1 MPSLIGYYS
10 LILSSILSF
19 LIIFFSIRN
28 FKDPK
33 TFDNRIITLSFLQ
46 FFRFDSVSRFYLII
60 FTFIGAMVWDI
71 NVNGSM
77 LITLYGTI
85 PSLISFILI
94 VMNLIGFNYITIIQI
109 LITSLL
115 LQLFFDSFVYLKSNV
130 TGLRDFYYFV
140 RFPVTLILSFLIIL
154 S

>member
-1 MPSLIGYYS
+1 MFDEFLPIYLIWTASY
-10 LILSSILSF
+10 
-19 LIIFFSIRN
+19 
-28 FKDPK
+28 
-33 TFDNRIITLSFLQ
+33 LSFLQ

-60 FTFIGAMVWDI
+60 FTFIGAMIWDI

-85 PSLISFILI
+85 PSLISFVLI

-130 TGLRDFYYFV
+130 VGLRDFYYLV

>member
-1 MPSLIGYYS
+1 MNNIKLQSYIAYIGIIPALTVILDLHFIGTLNEEIIRDFMIYYT
-10 LILSSILSF
+10 I
-19 LIIFFSIRN
+19 
-28 FKDPK
+28 
-33 TFDNRIITLSFLQ
+33 
-46 FFRFDSVSRFYLII
+46 II
-60 FTFIGAMVWDI
+60 FTFIGAMIWDI
-71 NVNGSM
+71 NINGSI

-85 PSLISFILI
+85 PSLISFVLI

-130 TGLRDFYYFV
+130 AGLRDFYYFV

>member
-1 MPSLIGYYS
+1 MNNIKLQSYIAYIGLIPA
-10 LILSSILSF
+10 LTV
-19 LIIFFSIRN
+19 IFDLYFIGTLNEEIIRN
-28 FKDPK
+28 FMIYY
-33 TFDNRIITLSFLQ
+33 TI
-46 FFRFDSVSRFYLII
+46 II
-60 FTFIGAMVWDI
+60 FTFIGAMIWDI
-71 NVNGSM
+71 NVNGSV

-85 PSLISFILI
+85 PSLISFVLI

-130 TGLRDFYYFV
+130 VGLRDFYYFV

>member
-1 MPSLIGYYS
+1 MNNIKLQSYIAYIGLIPA
-10 LILSSILSF
+10 LTV
-19 LIIFFSIRN
+19 IFDLHFIGTLNQEIIRN
-28 FKDPK
+28 FMIYY
-33 TFDNRIITLSFLQ
+33 TI
-46 FFRFDSVSRFYLII
+46 II
-60 FTFIGAMVWDI
+60 FTFIGAMIWDI
-71 NVNGSM
+71 NVNGSV

-85 PSLISFILI
+85 PSLISFVLI

-130 TGLRDFYYFV
+130 AGLRDFYYFV

>member
-1 MPSLIGYYS
+1 MNNIKLQSYIAYIGLIPA
-10 LILSSILSF
+10 LTV
-19 LIIFFSIRN
+19 IFDLHFIGTLNQEIIRN
-28 FKDPK
+28 FMIYY
-33 TFDNRIITLSFLQ
+33 TI
-46 FFRFDSVSRFYLII
+46 II
-60 FTFIGAMVWDI
+60 FTFIGAMIWDI

-77 LITLYGTI
+77 LTTLYGTI
-85 PSLISFILI
+85 PSLISFVLI

-115 LQLFFDSFVYLKSNV
+115 LQLFLVSFVYLKSNV
-130 TGLRDFYYFV
+130 AGLRDFYYFV

>member
-1 MPSLIGYYS
+1 MNNIKLQSYIAYTGLIPA
-10 LILSSILSF
+10 LTV
-19 LIIFFSIRN
+19 IFDLHFIGTLNEEIIRN
-28 FKDPK
+28 FMIYY
-33 TFDNRIITLSFLQ
+33 TI
-46 FFRFDSVSRFYLII
+46 II
-60 FTFIGAMVWDI
+60 FTFIGAMIWDI
-71 NVNGSM
+71 NVNGSI

-85 PSLISFILI
+85 PSLISFVLI

-130 TGLRDFYYFV
+130 AGLRDFYYFV

>member
-1 MPSLIGYYS
+1 MSNIKLQSYIAYIGLIPA
-10 LILSSILSF
+10 LTV
-19 LIIFFSIRN
+19 IFDLHFIGTLNQEIIRN
-28 FKDPK
+28 FMIYY
-33 TFDNRIITLSFLQ
+33 TI
-46 FFRFDSVSRFYLII
+46 II
-60 FTFIGAMVWDI
+60 FTFIGAMIWDI

-85 PSLISFILI
+85 PSLISFVLI

-130 TGLRDFYYFV
+130 VGLRDFYYFV

>member
-1 MPSLIGYYS
+1 MNNIKLQSYIAYIGLIPA
-10 LILSSILSF
+10 LTV
-19 LIIFFSIRN
+19 IFDLYFIGTLNEEIIRN
-28 FKDPK
+28 FMIYY
-33 TFDNRIITLSFLQ
+33 TI
-46 FFRFDSVSRFYLII
+46 II
-60 FTFIGAMVWDI
+60 FTFIGAMIWDI

-85 PSLISFILI
+85 PSLISFVLI

-130 TGLRDFYYFV
+130 AGLRDFYYFV

>member
-1 MPSLIGYYS
+1 MNNIKLQSYIAYTGLIPA
-10 LILSSILSF
+10 LTV
-19 LIIFFSIRN
+19 IFDLHFIGTLNEEIIRN
-28 FKDPK
+28 FMIYY
-33 TFDNRIITLSFLQ
+33 TI
-46 FFRFDSVSRFYLII
+46 II
-60 FTFIGAMVWDI
+60 FTFIGAMIWDI

-85 PSLISFILI
+85 PSLISFVLI

-130 TGLRDFYYFV
+130 AGLRDFYYFV

>member
-1 MPSLIGYYS
+1 MNNIKLQSYIAYIGLIPA
-10 LILSSILSF
+10 LTV
-19 LIIFFSIRN
+19 IFDLYFIGTLNEEIIRN
-28 FKDPK
+28 FMIYY
-33 TFDNRIITLSFLQ
+33 TI
-46 FFRFDSVSRFYLII
+46 II

-85 PSLISFILI
+85 PSLISFVLI

-130 TGLRDFYYFV
+130 AGLRDFYYFV

>member
-1 MPSLIGYYS
+1 MNNIKLQSYIAYIGLIPA
-10 LILSSILSF
+10 LTV
-19 LIIFFSIRN
+19 IFDLHFIGTLNEEIIRN
-28 FKDPK
+28 FMLYY
-33 TFDNRIITLSFLQ
+33 TI
-46 FFRFDSVSRFYLII
+46 II
-60 FTFIGAMVWDI
+60 FTFIGAMIWDI

-85 PSLISFILI
+85 PSLISFVLI

-130 TGLRDFYYFV
+130 AGLRDFYYFV

>member
-1 MPSLIGYYS
+1 MNNIKLQSYIAYIGIIPALTVILDLHFIGTLNEEIIRDFMIYYT
-10 LILSSILSF
+10 I
-19 LIIFFSIRN
+19 
-28 FKDPK
+28 
-33 TFDNRIITLSFLQ
+33 
-46 FFRFDSVSRFYLII
+46 II
-60 FTFIGAMVWDI
+60 FTFIGAMIWDI
-71 NVNGSM
+71 NINGSI

-85 PSLISFILI
+85 PSLISFVLI
-94 VMNLIGFNYITIIQI
+94 VMNLIGFNYIIIIQI

-130 TGLRDFYYFV
+130 AGLRDFYYFV

>member
-1 MPSLIGYYS
+1 MNNIKLQSYIAYIGLIPA
-10 LILSSILSF
+10 LTV
-19 LIIFFSIRN
+19 IFDLHFIGTLNEEIIRN
-28 FKDPK
+28 FMIYY
-33 TFDNRIITLSFLQ
+33 TI
-46 FFRFDSVSRFYLII
+46 II
-60 FTFIGAMVWDI
+60 FTFIGAMLWDI
-71 NVNGSM
+71 NLNGSI

-85 PSLISFILI
+85 PSLISFVLI

-130 TGLRDFYYFV
+130 AGLRDFYYFV

>member
-1 MPSLIGYYS
+1 MNNIKLQSYIAYIGLIPA
-10 LILSSILSF
+10 LTV
-19 LIIFFSIRN
+19 IFDLHFIGTLNEEIIRN
-28 FKDPK
+28 FMIYY
-33 TFDNRIITLSFLQ
+33 TI
-46 FFRFDSVSRFYLII
+46 II
-60 FTFIGAMVWDI
+60 FTFIGAMIWDI

-85 PSLISFILI
+85 PSLISFLLI

-130 TGLRDFYYFV
+130 AGLRDFYYFV

>member
-1 MPSLIGYYS
+1 MNNIKLQSYIAYIGLIPA
-10 LILSSILSF
+10 LTV
-19 LIIFFSIRN
+19 IFDLHFIGTLNQEIIRN
-28 FKDPK
+28 FMIYY
-33 TFDNRIITLSFLQ
+33 TI
-46 FFRFDSVSRFYLII
+46 II
-60 FTFIGAMVWDI
+60 FTFIGAMIWDI

-85 PSLISFILI
+85 PSLISFVLI

-130 TGLRDFYYFV
+130 AGLRDFYYFV
-140 RFPVTLILSFLIIL
+140 RFPVTLILSFLIIF

>member
-1 MPSLIGYYS
+1 MLA
-10 LILSSILSF
+10 
-19 LIIFFSIRN
+19 
-28 FKDPK
+28 
-33 TFDNRIITLSFLQ
+33 
-46 FFRFDSVSRFYLII
+46 FRLMF
-60 FTFIGAMVWDI
+60 FTFIGAMIWDI

-85 PSLISFILI
+85 PSLISFVLI

-130 TGLRDFYYFV
+130 AGLRDFYYFV

>member
-1 MPSLIGYYS
+1 MNNIKLQSYIAYIGLIPA
-10 LILSSILSF
+10 LTV
-19 LIIFFSIRN
+19 IFDLHFIGTLNQEIIRN
-28 FKDPK
+28 FMIYY
-33 TFDNRIITLSFLQ
+33 TI
-46 FFRFDSVSRFYLII
+46 II
-60 FTFIGAMVWDI
+60 FTFIGAMIWDI

-85 PSLISFILI
+85 PSLISFVLI

-130 TGLRDFYYFV
+130 AGLRDFYYFV

>member
-1 MPSLIGYYS
+1 MNNIKLQSYIAYIGLIPA
-10 LILSSILSF
+10 LTV
-19 LIIFFSIRN
+19 IFDLHFIGTLNEEIIRN
-28 FKDPK
+28 FMIYY
-33 TFDNRIITLSFLQ
+33 TI
-46 FFRFDSVSRFYLII
+46 II
-60 FTFIGAMVWDI
+60 FTLIGAMIWDI

-85 PSLISFILI
+85 PSLISFVLI

-130 TGLRDFYYFV
+130 AGLRDFYYFV

>member
-1 MPSLIGYYS
+1 MNNIKLQSYIAYIG
-10 LILSSILSF
+10 
-19 LIIFFSIRN
+19 IIPALTVIFDLHFIGTLNEEIIRN
-28 FKDPK
+28 FMIYY
-33 TFDNRIITLSFLQ
+33 TI
-46 FFRFDSVSRFYLII
+46 II
-60 FTFIGAMVWDI
+60 FTFIGAMLWDI
-71 NVNGSM
+71 NLNGSI

-85 PSLISFILI
+85 PSLISFVLI

-130 TGLRDFYYFV
+130 VGLRDFYYFV

>member
-1 MPSLIGYYS
+1 MNNIKLQSYIAYIGIIPALTVILDLHFIGTLNEEIIRDFMIYYT
-10 LILSSILSF
+10 I
-19 LIIFFSIRN
+19 
-28 FKDPK
+28 
-33 TFDNRIITLSFLQ
+33 
-46 FFRFDSVSRFYLII
+46 II
-60 FTFIGAMVWDI
+60 FTFIGAMIWDI

-85 PSLISFILI
+85 PSLISFVLI
-94 VMNLIGFNYITIIQI
+94 VMNLIGFNYITIVQI
-109 LITSLL
+109 LIASLL

-130 TGLRDFYYFV
+130 VGLRDFYYFV

>member
-1 MPSLIGYYS
+1 MNNIKLQSFIAYIG
-10 LILSSILSF
+10 
-19 LIIFFSIRN
+19 IIPALTVVFDLHFIGTLNEEIIRN
-28 FKDPK
+28 FMIYY
-33 TFDNRIITLSFLQ
+33 TI
-46 FFRFDSVSRFYLII
+46 II
-60 FTFIGAMVWDI
+60 FTFIGAMIWDI

-85 PSLISFILI
+85 PSLISFVLI
-94 VMNLIGFNYITIIQI
+94 VMNLIGFNYITIVQI
-109 LITSLL
+109 LIASLL

-130 TGLRDFYYFV
+130 AGLRDFYYFV

>member
-1 MPSLIGYYS
+1 MNNIKLQSYIAYIGIIPA
-10 LILSSILSF
+10 LTVILDLHFIGTLNEE
-19 LIIFFSIRN
+19 IIRN
-28 FKDPK
+28 FMIYY
-33 TFDNRIITLSFLQ
+33 TI
-46 FFRFDSVSRFYLII
+46 II
-60 FTFIGAMVWDI
+60 FTFIGAMIWDI

-85 PSLISFILI
+85 PSLISFVLI
-94 VMNLIGFNYITIIQI
+94 VMNLIGFNYITIVQI
-109 LITSLL
+109 LIASLL

-130 TGLRDFYYFV
+130 AGLRDFYYFV

>member
-1 MPSLIGYYS
+1 MNNIKLQSYIAYIGLIPA
-10 LILSSILSF
+10 LTV
-19 LIIFFSIRN
+19 IFDLHFIGTLNEEIIRN
-28 FKDPK
+28 FMIYY
-33 TFDNRIITLSFLQ
+33 TI
-46 FFRFDSVSRFYLII
+46 II
-60 FTFIGAMVWDI
+60 FTFIGAMIWDI

-130 TGLRDFYYFV
+130 AGLRDFYYFV
-140 RFPVTLILSFLIIL
+140 RFPVTLILSFLIIF

>member
-1 MPSLIGYYS
+1 MNNIKLQSYIAYIGLIPA
-10 LILSSILSF
+10 LTV
-19 LIIFFSIRN
+19 IFDLHFIGTLNQEIIRN
-28 FKDPK
+28 FMIYY
-33 TFDNRIITLSFLQ
+33 TI
-46 FFRFDSVSRFYLII
+46 II
-60 FTFIGAMVWDI
+60 FTFIGAMIWDI

-85 PSLISFILI
+85 PSLISFVLI

-130 TGLRDFYYFV
+130 AGLRDFYYFV
-140 RFPVTLILSFLIIL
+140 RLPVTLILSFLIIL